1 MQRTTIEWATH
12 SSNPIYAVDLR
23 NNKRGHYC
31 TKVSRGCK
39 HCYAETLNHKW
50 GNQLD
55 YTHENAK
62 HIQFFVDHGRL
73 NKIKNFTRP
82 ARVFLQDMSDLF
94 HPSVPDRLIIQ
105 VLAASLQAKPF
116 VHSLLLTKQIER
128 ACKLLTD
135 PTFITRVYE
144 EIYGLDTADFL
155 ESARFAQAHIWPP
168 KNIHIGT
175 SIEDQRSLHD
185 RGKWLSLLTLCG
197 WTTFYSLEPMIAPVD
212 FENVHAEPVSIPI
225 NIRNINWYGA
235 VKPWGAVMRSNH
247 SDDHY
252 IFKTFPSTSG
262 IKTRNYLRDAN
273 DAPLVHGVIVGGES
287 GQGAVPLHPELP
299 RTIRDVTTKY
309 RMPFMFK
316 QWGAWIP
323 IENTTSPTGLHGE
336 LPEGICEPS
345 QKFPNKNTQPD
356 TDPYRY
362 VCIGKNQA
370 GNILDRRQHLHIPN
384 RECALITQ
392 DQWLQTAKENAA

>member
-62 HIQFFVDHGRL
+62 HIQFHVDHSRL

-94 HPSVPDRLIIQ
+94 HPSVPDHLIIQ

-155 ESARFAQAHIWPP
+155 ESARTANKHIWPP
-168 KNIHIGT
+168 QNIHIGT

-212 FENVHAEPVSIPI
+212 FENVKTEGGFLNPPL
-225 NIRNINWYGA
+225 IRT
-235 VKPWGAVMRSNH
+235 RS
-247 SDDHY
+247 
-252 IFKTFPSTSG
+252 
-262 IKTRNYLRDAN
+262 YLRDIT